1 MTLSPARLHQQRVL
15 AQLAAA
21 AAPHGTQ
28 VQGDAYTL
36 TLAQLIEH
44 KRALKDIQ
52 SIEKKVAFKQQVLP
66 VYDAWI
72 DGAMQAG
79 NGAQDEVLTQVL
91 VWHIDAGN
99 YARALQIA
107 RYAVLHKLSLPDRF
121 ERNLATTLIEENA
134 DAALAG
140 RMPRELALQLLPE
153 IHALTAEL
161 DAHDQPRAK
170 LYKALG
176 YALIGKLGSADVD
189 LAAVDELAAR
199 AALEHLQRALQLHG
213 QVGVKKDIERL
224 ERRLKASAPPPAPP
238 TPPTDTSQPAPSEP
252 ADPTTAPPS
261 A

>member
-1 MTLSPARLHQQRVL
+1 MSPFQLHQARVL
-15 AQLAAA
+15 AEQAAA
-21 AAPHGTQ
+21 AAPHGGQ
-28 VQGDAYTL
+28 VQGSEYEL
-36 TLAQLIEH
+36 TIAQLIEH
-44 KRALKDIQ
+44 KRMLKDIQ
-52 SIEKKVAFKQQVLP
+52 SVERKIEAKRTILP

-72 DGAMQAG
+72 DGALQAG
-79 NGAQDEVLTQVL
+79 HGAQDEVLTQVL

-170 LYKALG
+170 LFKAIG

-189 LAAVDELAAR
+189 LAAVDEVTAR
-199 AALEHLQRALQLHG
+199 AALEHLQRALQLNG
-213 QVGVKKDIERL
+213 QVGVKKDCERL
-224 ERRLKASAPPPAPP
+224 ERRLKASAPPPPP
-238 TPPTDTSQPAPSEP
+238 PPPTDTNTDQPAPSEP
-252 ADPTTAPPS
+252 ADPKTAPPS